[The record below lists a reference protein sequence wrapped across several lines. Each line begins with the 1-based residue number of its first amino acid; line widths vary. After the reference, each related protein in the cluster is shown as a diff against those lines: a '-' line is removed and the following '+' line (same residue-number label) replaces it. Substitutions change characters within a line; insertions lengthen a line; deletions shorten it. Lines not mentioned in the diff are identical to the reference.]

1 MNVREL
7 DCDFLAFSGH
17 KTMGPAGIG
26 VLYGKKERLDVMEPL
41 WYGGGMVEVVG
52 NEDTSF
58 TTIPYRLEAGTPNY
72 PGAIGL
78 GQALQYLQEIGTK
91 EIAAW
96 EKKLTDMLEQ
106 RLSEL
111 KYVHVLGGNVEKQS
125 VISVVVDG
133 VHPYDMASFLDKYG
147 IAVRSGNHCAQPML
161 RRLGYDSVIRFSPAF
176 YNTKEEIEVIGDR
189 MEKIISFLKKW

>member
-1 MNVREL
+1 MIEFQEIPSYLPHVRFSR
-7 DCDFLAFSGH
+7 DFSFSRH
-17 KTMGPAGIG
+17 TTVGIG
-26 VLYGKKERLDVMEPL
+26 GTAPVALYPKNEKE
-41 WYGGGMVEVVG
+41 
-52 NEDTSF
+52 
-58 TTIPYRLEAGTPNY
+58 
-72 PGAIGL
+72 
-78 GQALQYLQEIGTK
+78 
-91 EIAAW
+91 
-96 EKKLTDMLEQ
+96 LTDTLEQ
-106 RLSEL
+106 RLSEQ

-133 VHPYDMASFLDKYG
+133 IHPYDMASFLNKYG

>member
-1 MNVREL
+1 M
-7 DCDFLAFSGH
+7 
-17 KTMGPAGIG
+17 
-26 VLYGKKERLDVMEPL
+26 
-41 WYGGGMVEVVG
+41 
-52 NEDTSF
+52 
-58 TTIPYRLEAGTPNY
+58 
-72 PGAIGL
+72 
-78 GQALQYLQEIGTK
+78 QEIGTK

-96 EKKLTDMLEQ
+96 EKELTDTLEQ
-106 RLSEL
+106 RLSVQ

-133 VHPYDMASFLDKYG
+133 IHPYDMASFLNKYG

>member
-1 MNVREL
+1 
-7 DCDFLAFSGH
+7 
-17 KTMGPAGIG
+17 MGPAGIG

-41 WYGGGMVEVVG
+41 WYGGGMVDVVG

-78 GQALQYLQEIGTK
+78 GQALHYLQKIGTK

-96 EKKLTDMLEQ
+96 EKELTDTLEQ
-106 RLSEL
+106 RLSEQ

-133 VHPYDMASFLDKYG
+133 IHPYDMASFLNKYG

-189 MEKIISFLKKW
+189 MEKIISFLKKMVT